1 MALDD
6 PLRLVDRVRG
16 FVDQQLTLNDFQ
28 GWFEV
33 ERERLADGG
42 DPQAAWLC
50 EQVAARIAEARRAPS
65 AIEQEAAARRS
76 LGELLAA
83 YRARTAG
90 VGGG

>member
-16 FVDQQLTLNDFQ
+16 FVDQL
-28 GWFEV
+28 
-33 ERERLADGG
+33 
-42 DPQAAWLC
+42 
-50 EQVAARIAEARRAPS
+50 ARRAPS